1 MRILLLGAFAPA
13 VLIAVSPADAR
24 PTRVDIPV
32 QIEPNSWV
40 YVQWVTVKAEAGRTI
55 VSGYV
60 RNKKWFAKKTGDLH
74 VAFVKNGQQVACQ
87 ETSWGRYRFHSR
99 GQWRFS
105 AAADIRAI
113 DIDSVRISHV
123 VHDRGAELASSPLN
137 SCPSSEPSI
146 NPPRGGA

>member
-1 MRILLLGAFAPA
+1 MRILFPGAFAPA
-13 VLIAVSPADAR
+13 VLVAISPAAAR

-40 YVQWVTVKAEAGRTI
+40 YVQWVAVKSETGQTI

-60 RNKKWFAKKTGDLH
+60 RNKKWFAGNRGDLH
-74 VAFVKNGQQVACQ
+74 VALVKNGQQVACQ
-87 ETSWGRYRFHSR
+87 ETSWKRYRWPSR

-105 AAADIRAI
+105 ATADVDAL

-123 VHDRGAELASSPLN
+123 VHGRGNE
-137 SCPSSEPSI
+137 PSSLPASCGTSNSSI
-146 NPPRGGA
+146 NPPHGGA